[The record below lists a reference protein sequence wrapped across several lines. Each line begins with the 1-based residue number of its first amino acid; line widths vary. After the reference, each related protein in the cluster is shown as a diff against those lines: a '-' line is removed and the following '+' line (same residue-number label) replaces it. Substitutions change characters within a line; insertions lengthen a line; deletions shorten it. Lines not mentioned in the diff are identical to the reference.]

1 MSGRALTD
9 AQLLE
14 EARCRPE
21 AFGAFYERHG
31 APLLSFLVRRAGDPE
46 AGADLTA
53 EVFAAALS
61 GLDRFDADRAEP
73 LAWLYGIARHKL
85 ADFHRTGYV
94 ETRARRRLGMPRR
107 AIDDEALERV
117 EQLASLDV
125 SAVVV
130 QGALAALPPDQRD
143 AVVAR
148 VIEEQEYEE
157 MSHDAHVSEGAIRQ
171 RVARGLAS
179 LRHRLGELR

>member
-1 MSGRALTD
+1 MNSRALTD

-14 EARCRPE
+14 QARHRPE

-31 APLLSFLVRRAGDPE
+31 AALLSYLVRRAGNPE

-53 EVFAAALS
+53 EVFAAALVA
-61 GLDRFDADRAEP
+61 LDRFDSDRAEP

-85 ADFHRTGYV
+85 ADFQRSGYV

-107 AIDDEALERV
+107 AVDDDELDRV

-125 SAVVV
+125 SAEIV
-130 QGALAALPPDQRD
+130 QGALADLPREQRD
-143 AVVAR
+143 AIVAR

-157 MSHDAHVSEGAIRQ
+157 ISRAADVSQGAMRQ
-171 RVARGLAS
+171 RVARGLAT
-179 LRHRLGELR
+179 LRRRLGDLR